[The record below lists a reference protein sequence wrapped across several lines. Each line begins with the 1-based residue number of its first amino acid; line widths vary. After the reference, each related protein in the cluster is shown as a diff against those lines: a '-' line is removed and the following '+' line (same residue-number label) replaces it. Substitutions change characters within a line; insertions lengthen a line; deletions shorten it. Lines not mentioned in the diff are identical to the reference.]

1 MMKIATQ
8 IALHKLQALKY
19 FLFAYLLHACPL
31 HVLWRMV
38 NYFALIACHQR
49 TYHADI
55 RHFKMETIYY
65 VVYFHWNSYYL

>member
-8 IALHKLQALKY
+8 IALYKLQALKY
-19 FLFAYLLHACPL
+19 FLFAYVCPL

-38 NYFALIACHQR
+38 NYFALVAR

-55 RHFKMETIYY
+55 PHFKMQTIYH
-65 VVYFHWNSYYL
+65 VA